1 MIPIRLMVI
10 DNSLKTI
17 EKQLETI
24 LSTAKAAYLDNDH
37 STFDRQLENNGT
49 VVESALLTHA
59 KTSRMIDR
67 LTVFDNAAHVVAIE
81 KARDAVC
88 PWRDLANEGN
98 RVKAIKELMEYM
110 RELSFGLKE
119 SIGVVDLHLEIQKEI
134 SNAHEA

>member
-24 LSTAKAAYLDNDH
+24 LSTAHAAYLDNDH
-37 STFDRQLENNGT
+37 STFDRHLENNGT

-59 KTSRMIDR
+59 KTSRMIEQ
-67 LTVFDNAAHVVAIE
+67 LMIFDHAAHVMTIE
-81 KARDAVC
+81 KARGTVC

-98 RVKAIKELMEYM
+98 RVKAVKALVEYM

-119 SIGVVDLHLEIQKEI
+119 AIGVVDLHLKIKKEAN
-134 SNAHEA
+134 SAMT